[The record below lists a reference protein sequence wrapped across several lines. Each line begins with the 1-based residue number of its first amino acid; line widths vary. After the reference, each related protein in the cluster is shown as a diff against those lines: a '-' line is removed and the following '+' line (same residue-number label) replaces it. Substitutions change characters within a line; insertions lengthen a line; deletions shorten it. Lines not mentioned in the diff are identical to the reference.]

1 MTRFRHTGAQV
12 LMDDGHFATARNQG
26 AALMIVNALR
36 ALEEASDAQGRRF
49 APAHA
54 VAAQCKTLT
63 DAIDRQLAAD
73 CNVGATRMRKPYLNF
88 NTCRVQQQGDEMACA
103 CGLRWDV
110 NDPDP
115 PLCVHRAPRHGD

>member
-1 MTRFRHTGAQV
+1 MTRFRHTGVQV
-12 LMDDGHFATARNQG
+12 LMDDEHFATARNQG

-54 VAAQCKTLT
+54 ATAQCKTLT

-73 CNVGATRMRKPYLNF
+73 CNTGATRKQKPYLNF
-88 NTCRVQQQGDEMACA
+88 NTCRAVQQCDEMACP

-110 NDPDP
+110 GDPDP
-115 PLCVHRAPRHGD
+115 PLCVHRAPRHGE

>member
-12 LMDDGHFATARNQG
+12 LMDDEHFATARNQG

-36 ALEEASDAQGRRF
+36 ALEEASDARVR
-49 APAHA
+49 
-54 VAAQCKTLT
+54 
-63 DAIDRQLAAD
+63 
-73 CNVGATRMRKPYLNF
+73 ATQKPYLNF
-88 NTCRVQQQGDEMACA
+88 NTCRAVQQCDEMACP

-115 PLCVHRAPRHGD
+115 PLCVHRAPR